1 MSESLIHHNY
11 VKIIYQKV
19 KSMIPEK
26 DICFLKADLFECEKP
41 SLVYGSFVPDVMYCY
56 NGLLI
61 IGEAKTFDDYDREH
75 SYKQYESYMKE
86 CQRFPGETYIVI
98 CIPWA
103 LFISAKNHFKLL
115 KKKYCENTNVIVLTD
130 NGWEAIV

>member
-1 MSESLIHHNY
+1 
-11 VKIIYQKV
+11 
-19 KSMIPEK
+19 MIPEK